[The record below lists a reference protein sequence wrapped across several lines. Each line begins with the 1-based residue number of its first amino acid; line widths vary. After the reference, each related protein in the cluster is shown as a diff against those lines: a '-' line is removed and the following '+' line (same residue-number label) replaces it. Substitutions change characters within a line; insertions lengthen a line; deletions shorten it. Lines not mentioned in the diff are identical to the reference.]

1 MTTAADDL
9 LDRTAGARGV
19 RVKICGVTRAEDALA
34 AARLGADAV
43 GFNFW
48 PRSKRYLAPEAAAA
62 IVGRLP
68 PHVATFGVFVDPS
81 RAELEAALAAS
92 GVGVAQLHGD
102 EPPAL
107 CLALGVPVVKALR
120 VRDRHDLAG
129 LAAYEVRAFLLDS
142 PSAGYGGSGATFDW
156 SLAAAAAREV
166 PVLLAGGLGPD
177 NVAEA
182 VRTVRPL
189 GVDVASGV
197 ESAPGVKDL
206 ARMEA
211 FIRRAK
217 EAGR

>member
-1 MTTAADDL
+1 VTAADDI
-9 LDRTAGARGV
+9 LDPASRARGV

-48 PRSKRYLAPEAAAA
+48 PRSRRYLPPAAAAA
-62 IVGRLP
+62 IVRSLP
-68 PHVATFGVFVDPS
+68 PQVATFGVFVDPS

-92 GVGVAQLHGD
+92 GVGAAQLHGD

-107 CLALGVPVVKALR
+107 CLGLGVPVVKALR
-120 VRDRHDLAG
+120 IRDGHDLAG
-129 LAAYEVRAFLLDS
+129 LAAYEVRAFLLDAPS
-142 PSAGYGGSGATFDW
+142 PGYGGSGTTFDW
-156 SLAAAAAREV
+156 SIAAAAAREV
-166 PVLLAGGLGPD
+166 PVLLAGGLVPD

-182 VRTVRPL
+182 VRAVRPL

-206 ARMEA
+206 AKVEA
-211 FIRRAK
+211 FIRNAK